1 MIVGK
6 NMYRRKF
13 IVHLSVLDA
22 VILRTATLHAITTS
36 ERAVPLLLTSCMYLY
51 MAVSRHVEYGS

>member
-1 MIVGK
+1 M
-6 NMYRRKF
+6 NRRKF
-13 IVHLSVLDA
+13 ILHLSVLDA
-22 VILRTATLHAITTS
+22 VILRTANLHAITTL